1 MNTSTPESTPC
12 GATPNYGGIAERR
25 AEFPCTLPAGHDGR
39 HHRDIAGGTL
49 DWDEWQTDYG
59 VMLGPATPEHDELCE
74 RPAFR
79 ESTPCACAERRT
91 AAAIDSTLLK
101 MRVKRVR
108 QATEA
113 LEKVKHT
120 LATYVSGFAPT
131 HCEHVL
137 PPNDPRGGGPC
148 TRAVDGFIL
157 LSCGH
162 HAFLCAAHGSVT
174 LRAVQGGAI
183 DCTKTEPDLH
193 PVPAR
198 GVTLEWM
205 GLA

>member
-1 MNTSTPESTPC
+1 MNTSPPESTPC

-39 HHRDIAGGTL
+39 HHRDIADGAL
-49 DWDEWQTDYG
+49 DWDEWQTDYK
-59 VMLGPATPEHDELCE
+59 VKLGPVTPEHDELCE
-74 RPAFR
+74 KLRYAASR
-79 ESTPCACAERRT
+79 ECRCADRRDV
-91 AAAIDSTLLK
+91 AGIDSTLLK

-120 LATYVSGFAPT
+120 LASYVSGHAPT
-131 HCEHVL
+131 HCEHAFDL
-137 PPNDPRGGGPC
+137 KNCG
-148 TRAVDGFIL
+148 RAVDGFLL

-162 HAFLCAAHGSVT
+162 YGFLCAEHGSQT
-174 LRAVQGGAI
+174 LRAVQGGSI
-183 DCTKTEPDLH
+183 DCTKSEPLLH
-193 PVPAR
+193 IRTAR

>member
-1 MNTSTPESTPC
+1 MNTS
-12 GATPNYGGIAERR
+12 
-25 AEFPCTLPAGHDGR
+25 
-39 HHRDIAGGTL
+39 
-49 DWDEWQTDYG
+49 
-59 VMLGPATPEHDELCE
+59 TPEHDELCE
-74 RPAFR
+74 AKASIPLGD
-79 ESTPCACAERRT
+79 EVTPCRCADRRD
-91 AAAIDSTLLK
+91 AAGIDPTLLK

-120 LATYVSGFAPT
+120 LATYVSGHAPT

-137 PPNDPRGGGPC
+137 ATYDPRGERPC
-148 TRAVDGFIL
+148 PSAVDGFIL

-162 HAFLCAAHGSVT
+162 HAFLCAEHGSQT

-183 DCTKTEPDLH
+183 DCTKSEPLLH
-193 PVPAR
+193 IRTAR
-198 GVTLEWM
+198 DVTLEWM